1 MHTDLRRRGATL
13 PHAHESHAHQ
23 SHARVSDAFAERLDR
38 RALLGGLAGVAA
50 ALASGRALGDASGV
64 LPNRPVRFVV
74 PFAPGGSVD
83 VLARSVAKAVT
94 ETSGRQVL
102 VENMPGASTNL
113 AADHVSRATPDGAT
127 LLVASD
133 SLAINKSL
141 FRNLGFDPVRSFQ
154 PVTLAITAPQIL
166 VTHPNLGVKDVAGF
180 VERVKADPGKV
191 TVGIPGSGVIGHL
204 ASEIVNRRLGGLQV
218 NHVPYNGGAPAT
230 RDLLGGHVDAVY
242 ITLPAVTT
250 LVRSG
255 TLVGLAVTSD
265 ARSKALPA
273 VPTFAETVL
282 PGFDLLSWQGFLAPA
297 GTPIDVAEVLHGL
310 ILKALDSEGVARSL
324 SELGYDI
331 VGEEPRPFA
340 RRLETDVARFA
351 EVVRDAGIRVQ

>member
-1 MHTDLRRRGATL
+1 MQIDPRRPGATL
-13 PHAHESHAHQ
+13 SHA
-23 SHARVSDAFAERLDR
+23 SVSSLFETSSAETRLDR
-38 RALLGGLAGVAA
+38 RTLLRHGLAGAAA
-50 ALASGRALGDASGV
+50 ALVAGAARAEAPAV
-64 LPNRPVRFVV
+64 LPNRPLRLVV

-83 VLARSVAKAVT
+83 VLARAVGKAVT

-102 VENMPGASTNL
+102 VENLPGASTNL
-113 AADHVSRATPDGAT
+113 AADHVSRAAPDGST

-141 FRNLGFDPVRSFQ
+141 FRNLGFDPVTSFQ

-166 VTHPNLGVKDVAGF
+166 VTHPGLGVKTVDEFVA
-180 VERVKADPGKV
+180 RVKENPGKV

-204 ASEIVNRRLGGLQV
+204 ASELVNRRLGGLQV

-250 LVRSG
+250 LVRGNS
-255 TLVGLAVTSD
+255 LVGLAVTSD
-265 ARSKALPA
+265 VRSKALPA

-282 PGFDLLSWQGFLAPA
+282 PDFDLLSWQGFLAPA
-297 GTPIDVAEVLHGL
+297 GTPIEVAEALHVA
-310 ILKALDSEGVARSL
+310 IHKALESEGVTRSL
-324 SELGYDI
+324 VDLGYDI
-331 VGEEPRPFA
+331 VGEGPRPFA
-340 RRLETDVARFA
+340 RRLETDVSRFA
-351 EVVRDAGIRVQ
+351 EVVRDAGIRIQ